1 MAIQKTTGPKKI
13 NLIPLGDLSTELQLN
28 VRNVRNEKE
37 IRRWMYTDHI
47 IGLNEHLDWINQ
59 IRNDKQK
66 MVFVIMNEGVEI
78 LGIVSLNRVDT
89 LHKSTDWAYYLTK
102 SARGGLG
109 SAIEYSFIN
118 FIFDKLDI
126 QKLNCEVVAGNDAVI
141 KLHKKF
147 LFEEEG
153 FRRSNIIKEGKRIG
167 VHFLGLTKEDWDAGK
182 ENLFE
187 KYKNI
192 FDKFSIAIQWNEA
205 NLADK
210 KHPIDEI
217 EAARA
222 RNNLNWMN
230 ILRLVLELSPEHGK
244 ALVKDIRDIDKE
256 VSDLTDKLISLE

>member
-1 MAIQKTTGPKKI
+1 MVIQNISKQKKI
-13 NLIPLGDLSTELQLN
+13 ELIPLGDLSTELQLN
-28 VRNVRNEKE
+28 VRDVRNEKE

-66 MVFVIMNEGVEI
+66 IIFVVMNKDEEI
-78 LGIVSLNRVDT
+78 LGIVSLNRIDH
-89 LHKSTDWAYYLTK
+89 LHKNTDWAYYLTK

-118 FIFDKLDI
+118 FIFDKLNI
-126 QKLNCEVVAGNDAVI
+126 QKLNCEVVAGNDAVV

-153 FRRSNIIKEGKRIG
+153 LRRSNIIKEGKRVG
-167 VHFLGLTKEDWDAGK
+167 VHFLGLTKEDWEANKGD
-182 ENLFE
+182 LFE

-192 FDKFSIAIQWNEA
+192 FDKFSIAIQWNDA

-244 ALVKDIRDIDKE
+244 ALVKNIRDIDKE